1 MGVLQLGMRM
11 YSERSAA
18 LAPSPQHCEEIQ
30 NRERENKGR
39 DGGRADDFSPPL
51 LGQ

>member
-30 NRERENKGR
+30 NRERERIKEETVGER
-39 DGGRADDFSPPL
+39 MISAHL
-51 LGQ
+51 Y